1 MGPER
6 KSMALALANF
16 DLLQDVLFAPFQEEE
31 QPLFLLDLFLTFAV
45 ACSPRLLSLRVVV
58 AGLNAEGLLADFV
71 ASLLR
76 QSLVLDHHLAQA
88 PHPHSAVQAREFGQR
103 LVNSDELV
111 PVGHFLDDEDFL
123 GLVVLVQVDDGAA
136 SAQRL
141 QLRELVEAVE
151 GQAAHFVV
159 RHRHL

>member
-1 MGPER
+1 MSI
-6 KSMALALANF
+6 KFHVVIILAGISKKFTLCLRAF
-16 DLLQDVLFAPFQEEE
+16 G
-31 QPLFLLDLFLTFAV
+31 V
-45 ACSPRLLSLRVVV
+45 AQLE
-58 AGLNAEGLLADFV
+58 N
-71 ASLLR
+71 
-76 QSLVLDHHLAQA
+76 
-88 PHPHSAVQAREFGQR
+88 

>member
-1 MGPER
+1 MVP
-6 KSMALALANF
+6 ALALANF

-31 QPLFLLDLFLTFAV
+31 QPLFLLDLFLASAV
-45 ACSPRLLSLRVVV
+45 ARSPRLLSLLRVVV
-58 AGLNAEGLLADFV
+58 AGLNAEGLLADFM

-88 PHPHSAVQAREFGQR
+88 PHPHNAVQAREFGQR